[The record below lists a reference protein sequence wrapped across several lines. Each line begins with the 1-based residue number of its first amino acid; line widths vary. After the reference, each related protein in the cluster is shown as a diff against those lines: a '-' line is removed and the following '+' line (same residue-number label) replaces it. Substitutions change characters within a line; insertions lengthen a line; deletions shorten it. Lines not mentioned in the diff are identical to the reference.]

1 MADIRFHGVKPTR
14 ATKDSAGYDLRS
26 QLDIIIPAGA
36 TVGIDTGTFVELPR
50 QLCAMVCSRSGLALR
65 GLVVANAPG
74 IIDADYADTIKVLL
88 HNRTQG
94 DWVIEKGERIAQVVF
109 VQYFTGDDVP
119 LEDRVGG
126 LGSTGIA

>member
-1 MADIRFHGVKPTR
+1 MTDIRFHGVKPTR
-14 ATKDSAGYDLRS
+14 ATKHSAGYDLRS

-36 TVGIDTGTFVELPR
+36 TVGIDTGTFVEIPR
-50 QLCAMVCSRSGLALR
+50 QLCGMVCSRSGLALR
-65 GLVVANAPG
+65 GLAVANAPG

-109 VQYFTGDDVP
+109 VQYFTGNDVP
-119 LEDRVGG
+119 VKSRVGG
-126 LGSTGIA
+126 LGSTGSA

>member
-14 ATKDSAGYDLRS
+14 ATKFSAGYDLRS

-65 GLVVANAPG
+65 GLAVANAPG

>member
-1 MADIRFHGVKPTR
+1 MSDIRFHGVIPTR

-36 TVGIDTGTFVELPR
+36 TVGIDTGTLAIFPPH
-50 QLCAMVCSRSGLALR
+50 LCAMVCSRSGLALR
-65 GLVVANAPG
+65 GLAVANAPG

-94 DWVIEKGERIAQVVF
+94 DWVIEKGERIAQLVF
-109 VQYFTGDDVP
+109 VEYKTGFDAPQD
-119 LEDRVGG
+119 ERVGG

>member
-14 ATKDSAGYDLRS
+14 ATKLSAGYDLRS

-36 TVGIDTGTFVELPR
+36 TVGIDTGTLAIFPPH
-50 QLCAMVCSRSGLALR
+50 LCAMVCSRSGLALR
-65 GLVVANAPG
+65 GLAVANAPG

-94 DWVIEKGERIAQVVF
+94 DWVIEKGERIAQLVF
-109 VQYFTGDDVP
+109 VEYKTGFDAPQD
-119 LEDRVGG
+119 ERVGG

>member
-1 MADIRFHGVKPTR
+1 MTDIRFHGVKPTR

-50 QLCAMVCSRSGLALR
+50 QLCGMVCSRSGLALR
-65 GLVVANAPG
+65 GLAVANAPG
-74 IIDADYADTIKVLL
+74 IIDADYGDTIKVLL

-94 DWVIEKGERIAQVVF
+94 DWVVEKGERIAQVVF
-109 VQYFTGDDVP
+109 VHYFTGDDVP
-119 LEDRVGG
+119 VKSRVGG
-126 LGSTGIA
+126 LGSTGNA

>member
-14 ATKDSAGYDLRS
+14 ATKFSAGYDLRS

-65 GLVVANAPG
+65 GLAVANAPG

-126 LGSTGIA
+126 LGSTGV

>member
-14 ATKDSAGYDLRS
+14 ATKFSAGYDLRS

-50 QLCAMVCSRSGLALR
+50 QRCAMVCARSGLALR
-65 GLVVANAPG
+65 GLAVANAPG

-126 LGSTGIA
+126 LGSTGDK

>member
-1 MADIRFHGVKPTR
+1 MTDIRFHGVKPTR

-109 VQYFTGDDVP
+109 VQYFTGYDVP
-119 LEDRVGG
+119 VKSRVGG
-126 LGSTGIA
+126 LGSTGNA